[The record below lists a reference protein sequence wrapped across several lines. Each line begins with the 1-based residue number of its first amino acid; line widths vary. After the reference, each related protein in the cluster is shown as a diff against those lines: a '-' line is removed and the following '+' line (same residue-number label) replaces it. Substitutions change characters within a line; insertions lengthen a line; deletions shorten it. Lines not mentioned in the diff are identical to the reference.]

1 MIEYQ
6 KLGWNLPRFFKIEKV
21 ERPQSALESLW
32 KISAHF
38 QPQTAI
44 IFLFYDCLFHS
55 SFHSGWLMFTKSTQ
69 MHQKADKTSTSATP
83 SSHKLMFKE
92 DSDSY
97 KDRAGQAV
105 TLFIWAEIIF
115 FTSCVSYYAF
125 PLTCLTLPKSVTLV
139 RLALWVQW
147 NFSQQVAKF
156 LILYNTFLSLKIW
169 GFAMLAIVRISTFN
183 FENTFLW
190 WRICHEIINFL
201 SVHLTNHQIHKKLR
215 CISCK

>member
-1 MIEYQ
+1 M
-6 KLGWNLPRFFKIEKV
+6 KFAKIFQNRKSGET
-21 ERPQSALESLW
+21 STALESLW

-156 LILYNTFLSLKIW
+156 LILYNTFLSLNLKNRRLCYAGNRTGIYFQYW
-169 GFAMLAIVRISTFN
+169 KHFFMMKNMSWNNKFPFCTS
-183 FENTFLW
+183 
-190 WRICHEIINFL
+190 H
-201 SVHLTNHQIHKKLR
+201 
-215 CISCK
+215 